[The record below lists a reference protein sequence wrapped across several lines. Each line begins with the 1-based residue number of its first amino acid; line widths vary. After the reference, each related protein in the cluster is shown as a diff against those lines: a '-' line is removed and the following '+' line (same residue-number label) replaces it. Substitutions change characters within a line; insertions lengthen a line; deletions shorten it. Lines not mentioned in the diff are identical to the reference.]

1 MIAKREQF
9 DAIVSPRL
17 TCSQMRET
25 YPGRWLVIDQALNDE
40 AEQLACGVVI
50 WHGPDRDEAFA
61 QPARLDLIDATILF
75 TGPVPSH
82 IRYAL

>member
-9 DAIVSPRL
+9 DAFVSPRL
-17 TCSQMRET
+17 TWSQMRAA
-25 YPGRWLVIDQALNDE
+25 YPGQWLVIDHALNDE
-40 AEQLACGVVI
+40 SNQLISGVVI

-61 QPARLDLIDATILF
+61 QPARLDLIEATILF
-75 TGPVPSH
+75 TGPMPSH